1 MRKLARTLL
10 AVALALPLGALPLG
24 AQASRPDDYESC
36 ATTSD
41 YALRLADG
49 WSTFTAE
56 SGSRIVRIGDGR
68 LTIDGRNV
76 ALSPADRAR
85 VAEYHRTIQA
95 MVPEV
100 KDIAVEA
107 IGIAFTAIEK
117 VAATFA
123 DGDTL
128 QSTMHRLA
136 VKHEAAI
143 DRIVASFEE
152 RAFSDAEFERLIE
165 DTVADVVPEVAG
177 LAAGA
182 AMRAAFSGG
191 DTSAL
196 EKRVESL
203 EKTIEQEVE
212 QRARSL
218 EKRAEALC
226 GRMHDLDR
234 IEQAWAVMVDGE
246 KLDLITPK

>member
-1 MRKLARTLL
+1 MTKLARTLL
-10 AVALALPLGALPLG
+10 AAALALPLA
-24 AQASRPDDYESC
+24 AHASRPDDYESC

-56 SGSRIVRIGDGR
+56 KGSRIVRIGDGR
-68 LTIDGRNV
+68 LTIDGREI

-85 VAEYHRTIQA
+85 IAEYHRTLQA
-95 MVPEV
+95 IVPEV

-123 DGDTL
+123 DGESL
-128 QSTMHRLA
+128 QATMHRLA
-136 VKHEAAI
+136 VKQEAAI
-143 DRIVASFEE
+143 DRVIESFDR
-152 RAFSDAEFERLIE
+152 RAFNDAEFERLIE
-165 DTVADVVPEVAG
+165 ETVADFVPEVAG

-196 EKRVESL
+196 EARVASL

-212 QRARSL
+212 VRARSL

-226 GRMHDLDR
+226 GTMHDLDR
-234 IEQAWAVMVDGE
+234 IEEAWAVTVDGE
-246 KLDLITPK
+246 RLDLITLKD